1 MSLIFFATR
10 SLVGLAASSL
20 VLALP
25 LVSCCPTS
33 VVAGD
38 EEVDEGEKVLGKL
51 VLSSTSLLATV
62 NHEPHAMALE
72 DGLE

>member
-1 MSLIFFATR
+1 
-10 SLVGLAASSL
+10 L

>member
-1 MSLIFFATR
+1 M
-10 SLVGLAASSL
+10 
-20 VLALP
+20 LALP